1 MRRRGVTRRT
11 EDMTTE
17 PEILTAAADED
28 PTTPEN
34 SAPANARTGNSSPQP
49 LLYKYVTLEG
59 LRHILRDSTIRFTQP
74 SAFNDP
80 FELLPEI
87 IVPTGTPEGK
97 IQLQFDISSTR
108 PIPDAE
114 EIVESSDGVGSSDA
128 MSREIVQLLNKE
140 IGILC
145 LSRVRDSLLM
155 WSHYGDQYAGAVVG
169 FDSTHEFLANQI
181 DVEYRSTRP
190 RRHVNTYLA
199 GNPVSLAELCAKS
212 KQWEYEQEVRVV
224 RRLAGCKA
232 AGTDARGFPVFV
244 QHVPREAIKIVIIGE
259 RTPLQ
264 DQRAIYAGIMETPI
278 ALSLLAVDHQGFAF
292 REERIKFNV
301 PFSKMMPMISPR
313 TAHIF
318 ADMPGTFGELARA
331 LIEKHPMSKI
341 VNLPT

>member
-1 MRRRGVTRRT
+1 MH
-11 EDMTTE
+11 ETTV
-17 PEILTAAADED
+17 PDKTGSDK
-28 PTTPEN
+28 P
-34 SAPANARTGNSSPQP
+34 SAPP

-59 LRHILRDSTIRFTQP
+59 LSHILRDSTIRFTQP

-87 IVPTGTPEGK
+87 IVPPEAPEVE
-97 IQLQFDISSTR
+97 IQLQFDISSPR

-114 EIVESSDGVGSSDA
+114 AIVELADGMGSSDA
-128 MSREIVQLLNKE
+128 MSREIVQFLNKE

-155 WSHYGDQYAGAVVG
+155 WSHYGDQYAGGVVG

-181 DVEYRSTRP
+181 EVEYRLTRP
-190 RRHVNTYLA
+190 RRHVQSYLA

-224 RRLAGCKA
+224 RRLADCKQV
-232 AGTDARGFPVFV
+232 GSDARGFPIFV
-244 QHVPREAIKIVIIGE
+244 QHIPRDAIKIVIMGE
-259 RTPLQ
+259 RTPLK
-264 DQRAIYAGIMETPI
+264 DQRAIYAGISETPI
-278 ALSLLAVDHQGFAF
+278 ALSLLAVDHQGFSF
-292 REERIKFNV
+292 REERIKFNL

-318 ADMPGTFGELARA
+318 ADMPGTFGELARQ
-331 LIEKHPMSKI
+331 LIKQHPMSKI

>member
-1 MRRRGVTRRT
+1 
-11 EDMTTE
+11 MTDD
-17 PEILTAAADED
+17 PEISTAAAAEG
-28 PTTPEN
+28 PPISEKGAPEKVR
-34 SAPANARTGNSSPQP
+34 PEMPSPPP

-59 LRHILRDSTIRFTQP
+59 LRHILRDSAIRFTQP

-108 PIPDAE
+108 RISEAR
-114 EIVESSDGVGSSDA
+114 EIVESSDGSGSSDA

-155 WSHYGDQYAGAVVG
+155 WSHYCDQYAGAVVG

-190 RRHVNTYLA
+190 RRHVQTYLA
-199 GNPVSLAELCAKS
+199 GKPVSFAELCAKS
-212 KQWEYEQEVRVV
+212 KEWEYEQEVRVV
-224 RRLAGCKA
+224 RRLADCKP

-244 QHVPREAIKIVIIGE
+244 QLIPREAIKIVIMGE

-301 PFSKMMPMISPR
+301 PYSKMMPMISPR

-318 ADMPGTFGELARA
+318 AEMSGRFGELARA
-331 LIEKHPMSKI
+331 LIEKHPMSKV

>member
-1 MRRRGVTRRT
+1 
-11 EDMTTE
+11 MTDDSE
-17 PEILTAAADED
+17 SSTAAERS
-28 PTTPEN
+28 PSSKK
-34 SAPANARTGNSSPQP
+34 SAPEKARPEMSSPPP
-49 LLYKYVTLEG
+49 LLYKYVTLVG
-59 LRHILRDSTIRFTQP
+59 LSHILREGTIRFTQP

-87 IVPTGTPEGK
+87 IVPTGTPDGE
-97 IQLQFDISSTR
+97 IQLRFDISSTR
-108 PIPDAE
+108 PIPEAE
-114 EIVESSDGVGSSDA
+114 EVAESPDGSGSSDA
-128 MSREIVQLLNKE
+128 ISREIVQLLNKQ

-145 LSRVRDSLLM
+145 LSRMRDSLLM
-155 WSHYGDQYAGAVVG
+155 WSHYCDQYAGAVVG

-181 DVEYRSTRP
+181 AVEYRTTRP
-190 RRHVNTYLA
+190 RRHVQTYLA
-199 GNPVSLAELCAKS
+199 GKPVFLAELCAKS
-212 KQWEYEQEVRVV
+212 KQWAYEQEVRVV
-224 RRLAGCKA
+224 RRLADCKP

-244 QHVPREAIKIVIIGE
+244 QRVPREAIKIVIMGE

-301 PFSKMMPMISPR
+301 PHSKMMPMISPR

-318 ADMPGTFGELARA
+318 AEMPGTFGELARA
-331 LIEKHPMSKI
+331 LIEKHPMSKV

>member
-1 MRRRGVTRRT
+1 MTDDT
-11 EDMTTE
+11 ENS
-17 PEILTAAADED
+17 TAAAAERT
-28 PTTPEN
+28 PTSER
-34 SAPANARTGNSSPQP
+34 SAPEKALPAMHSPPP
-49 LLYKYVTLEG
+49 LLYKYVSLEG
-59 LRHILRDSTIRFTQP
+59 LSHILRESTIRFTQP

-87 IVPTGTPEGK
+87 IVPTGTPERK

-108 PIPDAE
+108 PISEAE
-114 EIVESSDGVGSSDA
+114 EVVESPDGSGSSDA

-155 WSHYGDQYAGAVVG
+155 WSHYCDQYTGAVIG
-169 FDSTHEFLANQI
+169 FDSAHEFLANQI

-190 RRHVNTYLA
+190 RRHVQTYLA
-199 GNPVSLAELCAKS
+199 GRPVSLAELCAKS
-212 KQWEYEQEVRVV
+212 KQWDYEQEVRVV
-224 RRLAGCKA
+224 RRLADCKP
-232 AGTDARGFPVFV
+232 AGTDPRGFPVFV
-244 QHVPREAIKIVIIGE
+244 QVIPREAIKIVIMGE

-264 DQRAIYAGIMETPI
+264 DQRAIYAGLMETSI

-301 PFSKMMPMISPR
+301 PRSKMMPMISPR

-318 ADMPGTFGELARA
+318 AEMSGTFGELARA
-331 LIEKHPMSKI
+331 LIEKHPMSKV